1 MKIILL
7 LSTDVGLVVH
17 TYKFYDHVVGIQK
30 FITFRLYNRN
40 EFFFGVFFL
49 RFFFFF
55 VVAVSKQS
63 KSHPQPTVGTAVVAA
78 PWRKKNIFN
87 LKTIFFIVFFFL

>member
-55 VVAVSKQS
+55 SLLRFQNNQKVTHNQ
-63 KSHPQPTVGTAVVAA
+63 Q
-78 PWRKKNIFN
+78 
-87 LKTIFFIVFFFL
+87 